1 MFKSAKSCSL
11 NTKLGFHF
19 GVNFQKTV
27 FWNLSRVALLIS
39 VAGETLT
46 QALNISSNF
55 IKKVLKSLASLGT
68 TIFFFISQMAKLFWA
83 IYSKLQLQFF
93 KGRPQASKKP
103 FPLGIRK
110 EVDSSCLVRL
120 LTSFQELIVAVMPP
134 NMGPGSRPPSYV
146 IQATGMPKSE
156 LDKLYS

>member
-68 TIFFFISQMAKLFWA
+68 TIFFSFLKWPS
-83 IYSKLQLQFF
+83 FF
-93 KGRPQASKKP
+93 EPSIQSCSFSFSRVGLRQANDHFLSEFGKKSIQVVL
-103 FPLGIRK
+103 LG
-110 EVDSSCLVRL
+110 
-120 LTSFQELIVAVMPP
+120 F
-134 NMGPGSRPPSYV
+134 
-146 IQATGMPKSE
+146 
-156 LDKLYS
+156 